1 MSVVTTL
8 QWITDIHNEQNNYW
22 NELILL
28 AIAQSQFTVKEKFI
42 TELYNGITLFR
53 ISLIEN
59 DSERNTSTIGGY
71 LISTIDNILGLI
83 EKICYIPVEF
93 SFLQNDIISRKVD
106 IDIQLENSRSII
118 TAYLK
123 SEFSIDVDYIET
135 TSFMI
140 DFENDIIIHKFIPF
154 SHDYRIYESSKRCSY
169 INQICN
175 LNKLVGY
182 RFLSDNPLIKIV
194 ADKYTDENF
203 DKSNIKISS
212 SLYLYKV
219 VTSKDLVHYN
229 KLLKLLEY
237 YVNIGYFT
245 IPKKLTILD
254 YNVFENIY
262 PEVALAWNVK
272 LIDSWTYED
281 LQRIYCFQYDGFLDD
296 IENFLQKSS
305 SLINDGKLPICN
317 FSNRWCQSL
326 FSIRT
331 LNEDVNEMNWMKFFY
346 LIVKSYTE
354 LIADHPILFNY
365 LDSVVLNPDFT
376 ITASFGTYLQYEQFQ
391 KILDNQ
397 FYNVN
402 VVTNSYLEPSE
413 GVLRSLLNDS
423 SLSDTIDRL
432 SIEVASS
439 LTNALSI
446 RWYWQV
452 MDEKSNTLI
461 IKSKDKYYIV
471 VDTYKTSI
479 KLITLNFQDDVI
491 STIKLVEQLE
501 NKEENFSE
509 DEEVNVELEEDIDK
523 DQTSLTEVTDILE
536 IKLVEDEKIS
546 ETKAELQFENN
557 FHLNTQ
563 KDKLVL
569 KKLEEDNKLLRK
581 YRHDFLKKLRQHYIN
596 CRNDEDV
603 ITREQ
608 ISTMNILDLLEIIIV
623 QDEDEQHCFSK
634 EFLLKTG
641 VYVDPATGYFL
652 NENIV
657 RIMKQQ
663 DFGVR
668 GYFDYGILNGILDS
682 IPNLPLLNIEKA
694 KVDVNITDNYL
705 TIDLL
710 VNNQNLVNRS
720 FVESYMTDEFT
731 LMLAEIDLNLLDN
744 DSKETKAYSMEQLED
759 FSGIF
764 TELWKTGRLLS
775 DWGFQMLLHYGKIS
789 RKSFKEQKSANMAV
803 ENDVYG
809 TRFISRILEIY
820 PH

>member
-1 MSVVTTL
+1 
-8 QWITDIHNEQNNYW
+8 
-22 NELILL
+22 
-28 AIAQSQFTVKEKFI
+28 
-42 TELYNGITLFR
+42 
-53 ISLIEN
+53 
-59 DSERNTSTIGGY
+59 
-71 LISTIDNILGLI
+71 
-83 EKICYIPVEF
+83 
-93 SFLQNDIISRKVD
+93 
-106 IDIQLENSRSII
+106 
-118 TAYLK
+118 
-123 SEFSIDVDYIET
+123 
-135 TSFMI
+135 
-140 DFENDIIIHKFIPF
+140 
-154 SHDYRIYESSKRCSY
+154 
-169 INQICN
+169 
-175 LNKLVGY
+175 
-182 RFLSDNPLIKIV
+182 
-194 ADKYTDENF
+194 
-203 DKSNIKISS
+203 
-212 SLYLYKV
+212 
-219 VTSKDLVHYN
+219 
-229 KLLKLLEY
+229 
-237 YVNIGYFT
+237 
-245 IPKKLTILD
+245 
-254 YNVFENIY
+254 
-262 PEVALAWNVK
+262 
-272 LIDSWTYED
+272 
-281 LQRIYCFQYDGFLDD
+281 
-296 IENFLQKSS
+296 
-305 SLINDGKLPICN
+305 
-317 FSNRWCQSL
+317 
-326 FSIRT
+326 
-331 LNEDVNEMNWMKFFY
+331 
-346 LIVKSYTE
+346 
-354 LIADHPILFNY
+354 
-365 LDSVVLNPDFT
+365 
-376 ITASFGTYLQYEQFQ
+376 
-391 KILDNQ
+391 
-397 FYNVN
+397 
-402 VVTNSYLEPSE
+402 
-413 GVLRSLLNDS
+413 
-423 SLSDTIDRL
+423 
-432 SIEVASS
+432 
-439 LTNALSI
+439 
-446 RWYWQV
+446 
-452 MDEKSNTLI
+452 
-461 IKSKDKYYIV
+461 
-471 VDTYKTSI
+471 
-479 KLITLNFQDDVI
+479 
-491 STIKLVEQLE
+491 LVEQLE

-523 DQTSLTEVTDILE
+523 DQTSLTEVADILE